1 MKDND
6 IVSLLAKGNW
16 IRERTWSLARRD
28 TVGKLSN
35 SEMVFIR
42 GEKVKRYS
50 MLILLYWRA
59 HLFLCVHVFWVFY
72 NRAACQYCYK
82 KDKVTSHDVVY
93 PAIISLDTLLIW
105 ITSLRQKLILL
116 QKAISSKYF
125 NHDVKKIALINVL
138 NIFIVYDWMITYSN
152 KDDVFSTISYTT
164 IIKQREAIVLQIYD
178 VDRISMFD
186 FSGQTNTEW
195 CINFH

>member
-82 KDKVTSHDVVY
+82 KDKVTSHDVISCYYFLWY
-93 PAIISLDTLLIW
+93 PTDLDYFLET
-105 ITSLRQKLILL
+105 KVDPL
-116 QKAISSKYF
+116 QKQFWANISTMMSKKCLGHF
-125 NHDVKKIALINVL
+125 
-138 NIFIVYDWMITYSN
+138 
-152 KDDVFSTISYTT
+152 
-164 IIKQREAIVLQIYD
+164 
-178 VDRISMFD
+178 
-186 FSGQTNTEW
+186 
-195 CINFH
+195 

>member
-28 TVGKLSN
+28 KVGKLPN
-35 SEMVFIR
+35 SKMVFIR
-42 GEKVKRYS
+42 GKKVKRYS

-59 HLFLCVHVFWVFY
+59 HLFLCVHVFGFFY

-93 PAIISLDTLLIW
+93 PAIISCDTLLIW
-105 ITSLRQKLILL
+105 ITSLRQKLILCKSNFEQIFQPWC
-116 QKAISSKYF
+116 QK
-125 NHDVKKIALINVL
+125 NVL
-138 NIFIVYDWMITYSN
+138 DIFIVYDWMITYSKN
-152 KDDVFSTISYTT
+152 LKCLVMS
-164 IIKQREAIVLQIYD
+164 
-178 VDRISMFD
+178 
-186 FSGQTNTEW
+186 
-195 CINFH
+195 

>member
-6 IVSLLAKGNW
+6 ILWLLAKGNW

-93 PAIISLDTLLIW
+93 PAIISCDTLLIW
-105 ITSLRQKLILL
+105 ITSLRQKLILCKSNFEQVFQPWC
-116 QKAISSKYF
+116 QKKCLGHFYIF
-125 NHDVKKIALINVL
+125 LIGWLLILKTWN
-138 NIFIVYDWMITYSN
+138 
-152 KDDVFSTISYTT
+152 
-164 IIKQREAIVLQIYD
+164 A
-178 VDRISMFD
+178 
-186 FSGQTNTEW
+186 
-195 CINFH
+195 

>member
-6 IVSLLAKGNW
+6 ILWLLAKGNW

-93 PAIISLDTLLIW
+93 PAIISCDTLLIW

-125 NHDVKKIALINVL
+125 NHDVKKNVL
-138 NIFIVYDWMITYSN
+138 DIFIVYDWMITYSKN
-152 KDDVFSTISYTT
+152 LKCLV
-164 IIKQREAIVLQIYD
+164 
-178 VDRISMFD
+178 M
-186 FSGQTNTEW
+186 W
-195 CINFH
+195 